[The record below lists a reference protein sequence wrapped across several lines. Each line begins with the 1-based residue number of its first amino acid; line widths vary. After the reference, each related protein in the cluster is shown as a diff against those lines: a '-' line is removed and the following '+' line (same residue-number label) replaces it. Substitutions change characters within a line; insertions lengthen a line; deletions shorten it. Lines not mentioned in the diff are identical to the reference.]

1 MNNNF
6 VNSEIVYAG
15 VNDKTIDLFEG
26 QYKITNGVTYNS
38 YVILDDRITVMD
50 SIDARATEEWF
61 ANLERILEGR
71 QPDYLVISHLEPDHS
86 SNIKNFLDKYPQAGI
101 VSNAKV
107 FSMLPQFFDD
117 IDLEGKKI
125 VVKDGDTLQ
134 TGKHILK
141 FFMTPMVHWPEVM
154 MTCDLTD
161 KILFSADAFGKFGTL
176 DTEED
181 WECEARRYYFNI
193 VGKYGAQVQAVLKK
207 LEGME
212 LSAICPLHGPVL
224 SENLEYY
231 IEKYNIWS
239 SYEPEERGVF
249 IAYSSMYGNTAAA
262 AEKMKALLEERG
274 IKTGIADLVR
284 GDMARAVEEAFR
296 YDRLVLASPTYD
308 GGIMTYMEDFLYRL
322 KLKNY
327 QKRTAALIENGTWAP
342 MAAKKM
348 REQLESM
355 KDVAVLDPV
364 ITIKS
369 TVKEQNLEDMK
380 LLADELAR

>member
-61 ANLERILEGR
+61 ANLERILGGR

-231 IEKYNIWS
+231 IEKYKIWS